1 MKLGRILLASLPLLC
16 GTSLFAQGERWNLYG
31 DYSYIQFNPTISGAQ
46 SRAFNGGGGGIQY
59 NFAKILGIRADF
71 QGYGSTQWTLTA
83 SSPIVTPHGTIP
95 AGTFKSNGNMFTYL
109 FGPVVRL
116 PFGRLVVNGELLFGQ
131 SNTNGYGSLETA
143 INNAGGNV
151 QVTGTQHPFTMML
164 GGGVDVSLNHHIAL
178 RLADLDYVL
187 TRYTNPLTST
197 NNQNSFRYVGGII
210 FKLGE
215 H

>member
-1 MKLGRILLASLPLLC
+1 MKVQKLLMVCLPLISAATL
-16 GTSLFAQGERWNLYG
+16 SAQGERFNVYG
-31 DYSYIQFNPTISGAQ
+31 DYSYIQFNTTISGLQ
-46 SRAFNGGGGGIQY
+46 SRAFNGGGGGVQL

-71 QGYGSTQWTLTA
+71 QGYGSTQWTLTEA
-83 SSPIVTPHGTIP
+83 APVVTPHGTIH
-95 AGTFKSNGNMFTYL
+95 AGTFKSNGNMFTYG

-116 PFGRLVVNGELLFGQ
+116 PLGRLVVNGEILFGQ
-131 SNTNGYGSLETA
+131 ANTNGYGSLTSQ
-143 INNAGGNV
+143 IVNGGGTVNIS
-151 QVTGTQHPFTMML
+151 GTQHPFMML
-164 GGGVDVSLNHHIAL
+164 VGGGVDVGINHHIAL

-187 TRYTNPLTST
+187 TRFTNPLTST